1 MKRQAADQPGHEQ
14 PEIHHVSGRNALG
27 NGEFRHRSTIMSD
40 GARSIGLAVPIRLFE
55 NGGKGALWDGA
66 LWDGALWG
74 QDNKA
79 RAAHIPGAEVIIR
92 VGMGHVP
99 IPDKSPMFHKS
110 IVPVSAKVADQ
121 T

>member
-1 MKRQAADQPGHEQ
+1 
-14 PEIHHVSGRNALG
+14 
-27 NGEFRHRSTIMSD
+27 MSD

-55 NGGKGALWDGA
+55 NGGK
-66 LWDGALWG
+66 GALWG

-99 IPDKSPMFHKS
+99 IPDKSAMFHKF
-110 IVPVSAKVADQ
+110 IVPVSANVADQ

>member
-1 MKRQAADQPGHEQ
+1 MKRQAADQPDHEE

-66 LWDGALWG
+66 LWD

-99 IPDKSPMFHKS
+99 IPDKSAMFHKF
-110 IVPVSAKVADQ
+110 IVPVSANVADQ